1 MGIKMKIKYFNV
13 ANLKFYETFK
23 IKKDKVDIIMN
34 NIIWNFMKLLRLK
47 KIKMHAVT
55 RDNQQKITMLSHCTP
70 NTN

>member
-34 NIIWNFMKLLRLK
+34 NIIELDWLK
-47 KIKMHAVT
+47 ETYIPSLPLFT
-55 RDNQQKITMLSHCTP
+55 
-70 NTN
+70 